1 MKKLIEKIPGEY
13 VPWIGIGIAVVL
25 ILGYHFLVESI
36 F

>member
-13 VPWIGIGIAVVL
+13 VPWIGIAVVL